1 MHNKPTIHRAKMHS
15 CLHFPALQTIVD
27 TRMLKR
33 KIDDRFTS
41 WKNNPDHLPLV
52 VEGARQVGK
61 TTSIETF
68 AQKTYKTFYNLNF
81 FSDPG
86 LMTIFD
92 GALDPESII
101 TRITLAFPSQK
112 YVPGSTLILL
122 DEIQH
127 CPNAR
132 TALKFL
138 AKHSDFDVIASGS
151 LLGISLSDETS
162 LPVGYTETV
171 KMHPLDFEEFLWA
184 TDISEKVIS
193 ELKSCFHDRRPVD
206 DYVHQRMLDYFA
218 MYTVVGG
225 MPAIVASFAKDRDY
239 SKVLRMQRGIV
250 ADYRKDAVKY
260 AEGSE
265 KVKVVRCLDSIP
277 AQLAKANKKFQYSV
291 VEKKASSRKYGDSLI
306 WLEDAGIVNLC
317 RNLSRIDSPL
327 AGFAKDNEFKLY
339 FNDTGLLISMYED
352 GTARRIVEGEMGIHK
367 GAIYE
372 NIVASALA
380 SQDIPLFYFAPS
392 DTLEIDFVINFR
404 GRPCLVEVK
413 SGENTKSKS
422 LNTVLGNLK
431 YNVDQAIRLSRKNVG
446 EDGGI
451 IALPLYMV
459 TFLKQTDDCGW
470 LPSLASSDDL
480 ESHL

>member
-112 YVPGSTLILL
+112 YVPGSTLIFL

-184 TDISEKVIS
+184 MDISEKVIS

-218 MYTVVGG
+218 MYTVVGQ
-225 MPAIVASFAKDRDY
+225 F
-239 SKVLRMQRGIV
+239 
-250 ADYRKDAVKY
+250 RK
-260 AEGSE
+260 
-265 KVKVVRCLDSIP
+265 R
-277 AQLAKANKKFQYSV
+277 
-291 VEKKASSRKYGDSLI
+291 
-306 WLEDAGIVNLC
+306 
-317 RNLSRIDSPL
+317 
-327 AGFAKDNEFKLY
+327 
-339 FNDTGLLISMYED
+339 
-352 GTARRIVEGEMGIHK
+352 
-367 GAIYE
+367 
-372 NIVASALA
+372 
-380 SQDIPLFYFAPS
+380 
-392 DTLEIDFVINFR
+392 
-404 GRPCLVEVK
+404 
-413 SGENTKSKS
+413 
-422 LNTVLGNLK
+422 
-431 YNVDQAIRLSRKNVG
+431 
-446 EDGGI
+446 
-451 IALPLYMV
+451 
-459 TFLKQTDDCGW
+459 
-470 LPSLASSDDL
+470 
-480 ESHL
+480 

>member
-1 MHNKPTIHRAKMHS
+1 
-15 CLHFPALQTIVD
+15 
-27 TRMLKR
+27 MLKR
-33 KIDDRFTS
+33 KIDGRFVE

-68 AQKTYKTFYNLNF
+68 ARKAYKAFYNLNF

-86 LMTIFD
+86 LMSIFD

-101 TRITLAFPSQK
+101 TRITIAFPSQE

-138 AKHSDFDVIASGS
+138 ARHPDFDVVASGS
-151 LLGISLSDETS
+151 LLGISLSDKAS
-162 LPVGYTETV
+162 LPVGYTETIM
-171 KMHPLDFEEFLWA
+171 MHPLDFEEFLWA
-184 TDISEKVIS
+184 MGIGEKVIS
-193 ELKSCFHDRRPVD
+193 GLKSCFDERRPVD

-218 MYTVVGG
+218 MYTVTGG
-225 MPAIVASFAKDRDY
+225 MPAVVASFAKERDY
-239 SKVLRMQRGIV
+239 SKVLRLQRGIV

-291 VEKKASSRKYGDSLI
+291 VEKKASSRKYGDSLL

-327 AGFAKDNEFKLY
+327 AGFSKDNEFKLF

-352 GTARRIVEGEMGIHK
+352 GTARRIVEGEMGIYK

-380 SQDIPLFYFAPS
+380 ALDMPLFYFAPS

-404 GRPCLVEVK
+404 GRPCILEVK

-422 LNTVLGNLK
+422 LNTVLGNPK

-446 EDGGI
+446 EEGAI
-451 IALPLYMV
+451 LALPLYMV
-459 TFLKQTDDCGW
+459 IFLKQADNESW
-470 LPSLASSDDL
+470 MPPLASSDDL
-480 ESHL
+480 ESHM